1 MIKKIKTGN
10 YSHFLHRADSPRG
23 GRFGKTKRIISVVS
37 IIALVVA
44 WSNFTPV
51 KDVEAAGIDTITTT
65 LVTSAAASAESQIT
79 VVFSP
84 VTALIVTDTISVYIG
99 EDSGGD
105 PWVDTDATIDS
116 TDVTCAGTGYTFDT
130 YVQTDA
136 TATTP
141 LKVGCTVT
149 GLTLGTNAVTVTI
162 GNGAGD
168 DLYNPAGADIY
179 TTSVVTNDDA
189 GAGVVYV
196 GDANDV
202 TVSVTVLA
210 NLSMLL
216 DNADGS
222 ACTGTPVV
230 TCDLGVVL
238 TTTTV
243 SGNYDINV
251 GTNAANGATVTIDDN
266 MTDPNGIGTIQDV
279 TNGQTIDAGTN
290 EYGVSVAEDG
300 DWTFQGNYTSNY
312 TPIADA
318 ATPLATT
325 AGAIAES
332 GHDITVTHSAA
343 INAAVTAG
351 IHTHIVTYTAS
362 ADF

>member
-1 MIKKIKTGN
+1 ERN
-10 YSHFLHRADSPRG
+10 DA
-23 GRFGKTKRIISVVS
+23 
-37 IIALVVA
+37 
-44 WSNFTPV
+44 
-51 KDVEAAGIDTITTT
+51 EAAGLDSVVTT
-65 LVTSAAASAESQIT
+65 LVNSEAANGETQIT
-79 VVFSP
+79 VVFTP
-84 VTALIVTDTISVYIG
+84 GAPLTDGETILVYIG
-99 EDSGGD
+99 ESSAGD

-116 TDVTCAGTGYTFDT
+116 TDVTCAQGGTAFDT

-136 TATTP
+136 SGTAP
-141 LKVGCTVT
+141 LSFGCSLN
-149 GLTLGTNAVTVTI
+149 GAGDGNPVTVTI
-162 GNGAGD
+162 GDGAGD

-179 TTSVVTNDDA
+179 TVSVVTTDDA

-230 TCDLGVVL
+230 TCNLGTVL

-251 GTNAANGATVTIDDN
+251 GTNAANGATVSINDN

-279 TNGQTIDAGTN
+279 TNGQTIDAGTD

-300 DWTFQGNYTSNY
+300 DWTFQGNYTTNY

-318 ATPLATT
+318 ETALAST
-325 AGAIAES
+325 AGAIAETS
-332 GHDITVTHSAA
+332 DDITVTHSAA
-343 INAAVTAG
+343 IDSAVVAG
-351 IHTHIVTYTAS
+351 THTHIVTYTVV